1 MPFKGEFS
9 ISIRKGVQSRI
20 VVVELIGEDQ
30 SLRGYGEGIPIKSVT
45 GETPE
50 SVANDI
56 LQFIDK
62 PSFPWELEKCFP
74 DLGFRR
80 WLFRWKRT

>member
-1 MPFKGEFS
+1 MRIEKVNIYQLAMPCKGEFS

-50 SVANDI
+50 
-56 LQFIDK
+56 K
-62 PSFPWELEKCFP
+62 CRKRYPSIPGQTLIS
-74 DLGFRR
+74 LGA
-80 WLFRWKRT
+80 